1 MRRIIAYYV
10 VSMLMTIYFERAVL
24 RYAFREPR
32 AATHQTERPAQPR
45 SLLKRKPH
53 ADYAT

>member
-32 AATHQTERPAQPR
+32 AVTHQYRASGPA
-45 SLLKRKPH
+45 SLAVEEETTCR
-53 ADYAT
+53 